1 MGKLRHPKLNNL
13 PNVTHLLDATAG
25 TQALV
30 VWLHEAKGYHKHGS
44 ICVCVCVC
52 YRERYYHFFKL
63 QMLKQTFGD
72 MLLLAGNH
80 KG

>member
-30 VWLHEAKGYHKHGS
+30 VWLHEATGYHKHG
-44 ICVCVCVC
+44 CVCVLQGKILS
-52 YRERYYHFFKL
+52 FF
-63 QMLKQTFGD
+63 
-72 MLLLAGNH
+72 
-80 KG
+80 